1 MALLRDD
8 QPVVVVVVAAGEEE
22 LVQVGHR
29 LLDPLRLQILQP
41 VDELQQHETH
51 VLLELVNSEALAAL
65 LQILGKSSK
74 LEHVGSAERP
84 NNG

>member
-22 LVQVGHR
+22 LVQVRHR

-51 VLLELVNSEALAAL
+51 VLLELVNPEALAAL